1 MTNHDADEG
10 TDTGGEQDSQ
20 DSRGPSRRAFIVGSL
35 AGISSAWLATHW
47 SGILAADAY
56 AQQVLKSGAPGKLEF
71 FSAADAAE
79 IEAVVAQIIPTDDT
93 PGAREAGTIYFI
105 DHALTTFDKGQQPRY
120 TQGLKDL
127 QAKTREMY
135 PNAAAFSGLTA
146 AQQIEVLKAIERT
159 DFFNLVRQ
167 HTIVGFLADPI
178 HGGNRDRI
186 GWKLIGFDGTFNYKP
201 PFGYYDGN
209 PQG

>member
-1 MTNHDADEG
+1 VDTNE
-10 TDTGGEQDSQ
+10 TDQGA
-20 DSRGPSRRAFIVGSL
+20 SRRSFILASL
-35 AGISSAWLATHW
+35 AGVSAAWLSAHW

-71 FSAADAAE
+71 FTAADAAE
-79 IEAVVAQIIPTDDT
+79 VEAVAAQIIPTDDT

-105 DHALTTFDKGQQPRY
+105 DHALMTFDRAEQQRY

-127 QAKTREMY
+127 QAKTREMF
-135 PNAAAFSGLTA
+135 PTA
-146 AQQIEVLKAIERT
+146 ATFSTLAAPQQIEVLKAIERT
-159 DFFNLVRQ
+159 DFFGLVRQ

-186 GWKLIGFDGTFNYKP
+186 GWKLIGFDGKFAYQH

-209 PQG
+209 QQG